1 MFTTILYRFLKLDLF
16 CVWSRY
22 WSIVSFLL
30 LSLCLLLHSV
40 SPSPLLPVVFHPSIL
55 LWFFFLLCLFFSPK
69 MSFQWPSHPAFTS
82 LYSYTCPSSFFFIY
96 SPHFPSNPHLSSL
109 LLLPFML
116 FPVNFNLTCFSA
128 SISLAFPPCLP
139 VLACC
144 VRQWQRRR
152 LCVKMATKK
161 TR

>member
-1 MFTTILYRFLKLDLF
+1 MFEAVIEALF
-16 CVWSRY
+16 
-22 WSIVSFLL
+22 
-30 LSLCLLLHSV
+30 
-40 SPSPLLPVVFHPSIL
+40 PSCFWVFACYFIQFHHPLFRPVVFHPSIL

-69 MSFQWPSHPAFTS
+69 MSFRWPSHPAFTS